1 MDLDDEGTSQN
12 FETEKAV
19 AVQNIDEKVEVET
32 EDKRRYPS
40 KQRHNAAR
48 YEPTFQGNKQK
59 YGDMLLNYEDTLGSM
74 MTKSDE
80 I

>member
-48 YEPTFQGNKQK
+48 YEPTFQGNK
-59 YGDMLLNYEDTLGSM
+59 
-74 MTKSDE
+74 
-80 I
+80 